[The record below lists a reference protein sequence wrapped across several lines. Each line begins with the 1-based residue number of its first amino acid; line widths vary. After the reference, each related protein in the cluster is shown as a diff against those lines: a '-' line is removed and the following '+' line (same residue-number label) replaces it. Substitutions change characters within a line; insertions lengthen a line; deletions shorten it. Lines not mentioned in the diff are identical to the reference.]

1 MCGCMA
7 CALSQEGTWLSVMG
21 ALASGGEPC
30 ILQGRWGSDLHQL
43 TGPLEVVVSSVCGCL
58 WSLKWQHQLTPTLGA
73 HVGSTLP
80 PQSTQTKKCLWGP
93 APQLEC
99 PQQCHLKRA
108 YFCYFKF
115 IYLFIYLVLAVL
127 SLHYCTQAF
136 SSCGE
141 QGAVL

>member
-7 CALSQEGTWLSVMG
+7 CALSQEGTWLSVMS
-21 ALASGGEPC
+21 ALASDGEPC

-43 TGPLEVVVSSVCGCL
+43 TGPLELVVSSVCGCL
-58 WSLKWQHQLTPTLGA
+58 WSLKWQYQLTPTLGA

-108 YFCYFKF
+108 YLFYFKIF
-115 IYLFIYLVLAVL
+115 NLFIYLVLAVPG
-127 SLHYCTQAF
+127 LHYCTQAF

-141 QGAVL
+141 QGAIL

>member
-21 ALASGGEPC
+21 ALASDGEPC

-43 TGPLEVVVSSVCGCL
+43 TGPSEVVVSSVCGCL

-80 PQSTQTKKCLWGP
+80 PQSTQRKLLWGP

-99 PQQCHLKRA
+99 PQQCYLKRA
-108 YFCYFKF
+108 YYCYFKF
-115 IYLFIYLVLAVL
+115 FYLFIYLVLAVL
-127 SLHYCTQAF
+127 GLHYCTQAF

-141 QGAVL
+141 QGATL